1 MAQLY
6 RMKALG
12 IDPLDDSIILFYRG
26 QSFHYLQQSLVDI
39 TNDAVVLTIVIWI
52 LIDVSST
59 IFSISTVLTTR
70 RGYWE
75 TSPRRL
81 PIRRDLREY

>member
-1 MAQLY
+1 VAIQNPCNFYGNLAMAQLY

-59 IFSISTVLTTR
+59 NFQHNHLAH
-70 RGYWE
+70 Y
-75 TSPRRL
+75 L
-81 PIRRDLREY
+81 